1 VRSRSC
7 HAEFIVEYRGVPASP
22 ERIRGRKAPYRAA
35 RAKTPLCGEDRDA
48 SRKYLY
54 TKKRGARCLAYTVQG
69 FSAGSSASARPTPRK
84 KAGHAR
90 KVHRRTTGLQR
101 SARGKNGEETPASAA
116 ARNTLDKTSQ
126 TSLQGPVRARA
137 TKERCRWFHVRVQGC
152 IHGRASCAAGGARA
166 PCPTQIAVRGPERPG
181 IRRFESPRRACAAV
195 EHLDSAHQPV
205 RAASVL
211 GRVSDAA
218 LFGT

>member
-1 VRSRSC
+1 LSGTAGSQLHRNASAGGKLPTGRRAQKRLCV
-7 HAEFIVEYRGVPASP
+7 AKIATPAGSTFTLKS
-22 ERIRGRKAPYRAA
+22 EG
-35 RAKTPLCGEDRDA
+35 RDA
-48 SRKYLY
+48 LPILC
-54 TKKRGARCLAYTVQG
+54 RGSLLVT
-69 FSAGSSASARPTPRK
+69 SASARRAPRK
-84 KAGHAR
+84 KARRAR